1 MQKSTSSSSV
11 ILPAAVL
18 ALFFMAIGA
27 VLILTFRLVMFLIS
41 WSAVTLFAAKPT
53 PDVVTPEQAM
63 AQIMDEV
70 IAEAEGLAAYSP
82 VEVVAEELV
91 TAPSSPELDVVAE
104 EIAVAPS
111 SPELEAVAEVVNP
124 LQVEAQDETL
134 VTTLSSDQALQLLKG
149 VTRPGWKTMLNEIRD
164 RANVTIP
171 SNFRQMSKNKSRAQA
186 LLELNV
192 SIQVLEAARK
202 AALRTKIS

>member
-41 WSAVTLFAAKPT
+41 WSAATFFAAKAT

-82 VEVVAEELV
+82 VEVVAEEV
-91 TAPSSPELDVVAE
+91 IAPSSPELDDVVAE

-124 LQVEAQDETL
+124 LQEAQDETL
-134 VTTLSSDQALQLLKG
+134 VTTLSSEQALQLLQG
-149 VTRPGWKTMLNEIRD
+149 LTRPGWKTMLNEIKD